1 MDCQLEFLYE
11 ELKQDFSKE
20 ELLNF
25 LKSSNDIYSCTVQ
38 FMVIFE
44 NPKDQSDTAKNYRNS
59 FSQNYYNTFVKNF
72 SNIWNYLIT
81 SDYSQYG
88 AAALMGNFYDES
100 EMESGVYD
108 INFHEIIGLTN
119 DEYINSVNNGTYNN
133 FENDNA
139 GFGIIQWSSNSSKL
153 KLLNKCKGKIGDL
166 ECQLNFLIEDLDSNY
181 NSLNKIL
188 KTCVDLKYCTTQ
200 F

>member
-1 MDCQLEFLYE
+1 
-11 ELKQDFSKE
+11 
-20 ELLNF
+20 
-25 LKSSNDIYSCTVQ
+25 
-38 FMVIFE
+38 MVNFE

-108 INFHEIIGLTN
+108 INFHKII
-119 DEYINSVNNGTYNN
+119 
-133 FENDNA
+133 
-139 GFGIIQWSSNSSKL
+139 
-153 KLLNKCKGKIGDL
+153 
-166 ECQLNFLIEDLDSNY
+166 
-181 NSLNKIL
+181 
-188 KTCVDLKYCTTQ
+188 
-200 F
+200 